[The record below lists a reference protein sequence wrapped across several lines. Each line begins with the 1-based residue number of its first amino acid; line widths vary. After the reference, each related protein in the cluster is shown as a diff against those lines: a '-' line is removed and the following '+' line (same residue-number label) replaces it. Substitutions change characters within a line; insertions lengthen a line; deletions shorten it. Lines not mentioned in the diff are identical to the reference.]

1 MDMRWRAT
9 VDIDLTLA
17 VSLDEYLD
25 QTLAPG
31 WRRDH
36 RMEHRWYSPG
46 GDIVDIIPAGP
57 ELLRQGEVRWPGTG
71 HRMSLTGVRL
81 AFERGLPVPVATDLT
96 VMVAPIP
103 VITILKIAAY
113 HDRPAERERDLVD
126 LAYILTEYSP
136 EDRFSDEVFE
146 LGLSYEEVAPFLLAR
161 KISEMVNEIERAEV
175 ERFVQ
180 EASDEDALSGV
191 QVKLLTLG
199 PPSWKRDPDELSRC
213 IRAFGLGLR

>member
-1 MDMRWRAT
+1 MRWRAT

-17 VSLDEYLD
+17 VSLDEYLG

-46 GDIVDIIPAGP
+46 GGIVDIIPAGP
-57 ELLRQGEVRWPGTG
+57 ELLRQGEVRWPTTG

-81 AFERGLPVPVATDLT
+81 AFERRLPVPVAPDLT

-103 VITILKIAAY
+103 VLTILKIAAY
-113 HDRPAERERDLVD
+113 HDRPAERERDLAD
-126 LAYILTEYSP
+126 LAYILAEYDP
-136 EDRFSDEVFE
+136 EARFSDEVLE
-146 LGLSYEEVAPFLLAR
+146 LGLSYEEVGPFLLAK

-180 EASDEDALSGV
+180 EASDEDDLSGV
-191 QVKLLTLG
+191 HVKLLALG
-199 PPSWKRDPDELSRC
+199 PHSWKRDPDELSRC
-213 IRAFGLGLR
+213 IRALGLGLR